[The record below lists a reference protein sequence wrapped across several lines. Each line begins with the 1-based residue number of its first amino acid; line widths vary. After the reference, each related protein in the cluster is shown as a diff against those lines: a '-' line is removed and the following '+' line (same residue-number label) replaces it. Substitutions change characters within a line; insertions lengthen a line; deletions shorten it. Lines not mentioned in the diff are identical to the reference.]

1 MGPSG
6 RIHNFGAGPA
16 VLPLEV
22 VEEVAETLPNLG
34 GSGFGLMEVSHRS
47 QTFQDVI
54 DSAMSRLRGLIAI
67 PDDYEVLFLQG
78 GASTQ
83 FYMSALNLMSEGGM
97 ADYLV
102 TGIWSKKAPV
112 SYTHLTLPTIL
123 LV

>member
-54 DSAMSRLRGLIAI
+54 DSAMSRLRGYLAYPMITR
-67 PDDYEVLFLQG
+67 YCSYKG
-78 GASTQ
+78 GPRPSST
-83 FYMSALNLMSEGGM
+83 
-97 ADYLV
+97 
-102 TGIWSKKAPV
+102 
-112 SYTHLTLPTIL
+112 
-123 LV
+123 

>member
-22 VEEVAETLPNLG
+22 VEEVAETLPNLD

-54 DSAMSRLRGLIAI
+54 DSAMSRLRGLIPSPMI
-67 PDDYEVLFLQG
+67 TRSFSSKEGPRPS
-78 GASTQ
+78 ST
-83 FYMSALNLMSEGGM
+83 
-97 ADYLV
+97 
-102 TGIWSKKAPV
+102 
-112 SYTHLTLPTIL
+112 
-123 LV
+123 